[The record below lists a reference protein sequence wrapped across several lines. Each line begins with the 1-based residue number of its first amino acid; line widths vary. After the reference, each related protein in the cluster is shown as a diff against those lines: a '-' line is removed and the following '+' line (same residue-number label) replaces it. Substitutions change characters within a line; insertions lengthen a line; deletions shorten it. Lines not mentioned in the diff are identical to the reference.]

1 MSLPLM
7 ISDLISA
14 SVNLESSHQ
23 VELIQTHISFIILTD
38 SYVYKIKKPVN
49 LGFLDFSTIEKRHFY
64 CLQELELNRR
74 LSPDIYLGLLEI
86 RKKEGHFFYDGEGEL
101 IDYAIKMKRIPEDL
115 MMLNLLKDGAVDLQM
130 VGNVARTIADF
141 HEGAQ
146 RGEAIAAFG
155 RPEMIKENIKENFL
169 QTEKY
174 IGKTVSHEKYYA
186 IQEYA
191 LDFINQNSSLFKKRI
206 DEGKIR
212 DCHGDIHMEHVC
224 ITDKIYIYD
233 CIEFNDRF
241 RYGDVASDI
250 AFLAMDLDFHE
261 EKKLSNGFVESY
273 IRASGDEEIML
284 LIDFYKCYRACVR
297 AKVDSFELDDPS
309 LSEEEKEE
317 AGRIASQYFDLA
329 FSYAG
334 G

>member
-14 SVNLESSHQ
+14 STYRGSSAK
-23 VELIQTHISFIILTD
+23 VELLQTHISFIILTD
-38 SYVYKIKKPVN
+38 SYVYKIKKAVN

-86 RKKEGHFFYDGEGEL
+86 RKREGHFFYDGKGEL
-101 IDYAIKMKRIPEDL
+101 VDYAIKMRRIPEDL

-141 HEGAQ
+141 HRDAQ
-146 RGEAIAAFG
+146 RGDAISDFG
-155 RPEMIKENIKENFL
+155 RPEIIRENIKENFL
-169 QTEKY
+169 QTERY
-174 IGKTVSHEKYYA
+174 IGKTVSHEKYYG
-186 IQEYA
+186 IKNYA
-191 LDFINQNSSLFKKRI
+191 LDFINQNGSLFKKRM

-224 ITDKIYIYD
+224 IADKIYIYD

-261 EKKLSNGFVESY
+261 EKKLSDGFVESY
-273 IRASGDEEIML
+273 IKASGDKEIML

-297 AKVDSFELDDPS
+297 AKVDSFELDDPN
-309 LSEEEKEE
+309 LNEEEKEE
-317 AGRIASQYFDLA
+317 AGKIASKYFDLA
-329 FSYAG
+329 FCYASK
-334 G
+334 